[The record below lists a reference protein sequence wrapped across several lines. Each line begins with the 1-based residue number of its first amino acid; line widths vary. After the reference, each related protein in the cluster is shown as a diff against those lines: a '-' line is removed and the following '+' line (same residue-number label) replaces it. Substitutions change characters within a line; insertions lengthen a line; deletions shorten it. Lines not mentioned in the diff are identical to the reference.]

1 MVSRQKKAL
10 GWVGTVKTGYHALMG
25 KDLSKAANA
34 RAVSA
39 VAPSYAKG
47 GKVMKTGLA
56 RVHKGETVLTV
67 AQTKSLKKALK

>member
-1 MVSRQKKAL
+1 MVNRQKKAL
-10 GWVGTVKTGYHALMG
+10 GWVDTLKAGSRALLG
-25 KDLSKAANA
+25 KELSRAANA

-39 VAPSYAKG
+39 VTPSYAKG

-56 RVHKGETVLTV
+56 RVHKVETVLTV